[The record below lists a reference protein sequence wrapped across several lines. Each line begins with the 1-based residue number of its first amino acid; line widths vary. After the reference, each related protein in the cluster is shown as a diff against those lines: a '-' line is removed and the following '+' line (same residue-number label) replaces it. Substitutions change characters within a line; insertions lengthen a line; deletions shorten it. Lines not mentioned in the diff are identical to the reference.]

1 MGQPRP
7 HLFHRG
13 HVVLW
18 AAVLAL
24 IAAGGVVALTR
35 TSASGTPAIAR
46 AAASASFTH
55 PGVSDTK
62 QSLDFVRRKID
73 ADAEPWK
80 SAFAQMKASP
90 LASLS
95 RTPKPIAD
103 VQCGPSSKPDI
114 GCTDERTDAL
124 AAYTDALMAYLTGNE
139 AYAAKAVELMDAWA
153 ATITKHSL
161 SNAPLQTGWAGV
173 SWARAGELVRATST
187 AWPAAKQAQFATML
201 RKVYLPALLK
211 GSHAN
216 GNWEL
221 IMTDAAVGISVFLD
235 DRASYDKAVNT
246 WRGRVPAYVYVSSDG
261 ALPKAAP
268 GMPDD
273 RDALVKYWHGQTKFV
288 DGLAQETCRDFG
300 HTGWGLVAASHVA
313 ETAKLQGGPDLFGEM
328 RDRLVAALEFHAG
341 YDLGAAVPSWLCGG
355 KVKKGLG
362 PVLETAYN
370 RYHNQLGV
378 PMPQTSALLARTRPA
393 GTDNHFLAWETLT
406 HGDNPAA

>member
-7 HLFHRG
+7 HRFHRG
-13 HVVLW
+13 HILLW

-24 IAAGGVVALTR
+24 IVTGCVVATR
-35 TSASGTPAIAR
+35 PAAIAR
-46 AAASASFTH
+46 AAAFTH
-55 PGVSDTK
+55 PGVSDTR
-62 QSLDFVRRKID
+62 QSLDFVRQRID
-73 ADAEPWK
+73 AGAEPWK
-80 SAFAQMKASP
+80 SAFAQLKASP
-90 LASLS
+90 LASLD
-95 RTPKPIAD
+95 RTPKPRAD
-103 VQCGPSSKPDI
+103 VQCGSRSKPDI

-124 AAYTDALMAYLTGNE
+124 AAYSDALMAYLTGND
-139 AYAAKAVELMDAWA
+139 AYAVKAAGIMDAWA
-153 ATITKHSL
+153 TTITKHSL

-173 SWARAGELVRATST
+173 SWARAGELVRATSKS
-187 AWPAAKQAQFATML
+187 WPAAKQARFATML
-201 RKVYLPALLK
+201 REVYLPTLLK

-221 IMTDAAVGISVFLD
+221 IMTDAAAGISVFLD
-235 DRASYDKAVNT
+235 DRASYDTAVKT
-246 WRGRVPAYVYVSSDG
+246 WRGRVPAYVYLGSDG
-261 ALPKAAP
+261 PLPKAAP

-273 RDALVKYWHGQTKFV
+273 RDKLIKYWYGQTKFV

-328 RDRLVAALEFHAG
+328 RDRVVAALEFHAQ

-355 KVKKGLG
+355 KVNKGVG

-378 PMPQTSALLARTRPA
+378 PMPKTAALLARTRPA

-406 HGDNPAA
+406 HGDNPRA